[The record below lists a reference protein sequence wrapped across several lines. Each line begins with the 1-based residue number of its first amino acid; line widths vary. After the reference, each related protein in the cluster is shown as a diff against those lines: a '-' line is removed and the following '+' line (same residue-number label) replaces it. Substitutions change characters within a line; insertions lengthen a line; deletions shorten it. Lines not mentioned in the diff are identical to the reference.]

1 MATIYHRGSGR
12 KSYQIISGLCRG
24 CDYQA
29 TPQSNHNLTAEL
41 SSQAGVIFDQGQL
54 RSLPRQNHLA
64 QIRLVKLWGA
74 LMRPR
79 RFAWHL
85 SMAQIGRAFYDRWRK
100 GLRPA
105 TTIFAF
111 TAIACST
118 SVSLADEGGVSFWIP
133 GLYGS
138 LAAAPQVPGW
148 AIGFVN
154 LYNPVSAGGNVA
166 AARQVTINK
175 FPITVNVN
183 LNAALKANPNLI
195 LVNPTYVF
203 ATPVFGGQFALNMA
217 GAVGRSIAELNGTLT
232 ATAGPLTVTRQGT
245 IEDGRDVFS
254 DLYPEATL
262 RWNNGVNNW
271 MTYGMGDIPV
281 GTYDSNNL
289 ANGSIGH
296 GAIDS
301 GVGYTYFNP
310 QTGHEFSVVTGLTYN
325 LVNPSTGYQNGI
337 DWHLDWAASQFL
349 TKTLHIGPKTDID
362 PAPVVGYSSSDLES
376 FATNLGGDNG
386 DNTYRRVLLRVGS
399 CRGFRRTR
407 SNGILPLQVMQILV
421 GWSGQCFYSL
431 EARCRTCYCGDR
443 TRRHVPK
450 DRSQSAPI
458 LPKMRWPP
466 YGQSPSTRIG
476 RRICSDTADA

>member
-1 MATIYHRGSGR
+1 MRLNRSALHS
-12 KSYQIISGLCRG
+12 
-24 CDYQA
+24 
-29 TPQSNHNLTAEL
+29 LTTL
-41 SSQAGVIFDQGQL
+41 L
-54 RSLPRQNHLA
+54 RSSCERTH
-64 QIRLVKLWGA
+64 R
-74 LMRPR
+74 
-79 RFAWHL
+79 
-85 SMAQIGRAFYDRWRK
+85 S
-100 GLRPA
+100 LRPVA
-105 TTIFAF
+105 AIFAF
-111 TAIACST
+111 ITIACSPG
-118 SVSLADEGGVSFWIP
+118 VSLADEGGVSFWIP

-271 MTYGMGDIPV
+271 MTYAMGDIPV
-281 GTYDSNNL
+281 GTYNSANL
-289 ANGSIGH
+289 ANGGIGH
-296 GAIDS
+296 GAIDG

-337 DWHLDWAASQFL
+337 DWHLDWGASQFL
-349 TKTLHIGPKTDID
+349 TKTLLVG
-362 PAPVVGYSSSDLES
+362 AVGYAYNQLSADRGCLPALCPFES
-376 FATNLGGDNG
+376 RTFGVGPQLGI
-386 DNTYRRVLLRVGS
+386 
-399 CRGFRRTR
+399 
-407 SNGILPLQVMQILV
+407 ILPGASMQTYLNFKAY
-421 GWSGQCFYSL
+421 WDFDTQDRASGMSAWVTLAFSPNPPAH
-431 EARCRTCYCGDR
+431 E
-443 TRRHVPK
+443 
-450 DRSQSAPI
+450 SAPPSI
-458 LPKMRWPP
+458 VTKSPP
-466 YGQSPSTRIG
+466 HN
-476 RRICSDTADA
+476 